1 MPGIA
6 RRISLFIQ
14 QEIRSLIRSG
24 RLVSRQ
30 PGLDIRVALALHP
43 VGRILIITP
52 RASGNS
58 PERNLIRRRFKAL
71 FYQEKLYES
80 GFDVVIF
87 CKKESTKLSYDQ
99 LKTTLISALQT
110 ATNTYSKKSF

>member
-6 RRISLFIQ
+6 RRISLFTH
-14 QEIRSLIRSG
+14 QEIRSLIRSA

-30 PGLDIRVALALHP
+30 PGLDIRIAPSLHSI
-43 VGRILIITP
+43 GRILIITP

-71 FYQEKLYES
+71 FYQEKLYEL
-80 GFDVVIF
+80 GRDVVIF
-87 CKKESTKLSYDQ
+87 CKKESSKLDYYQ
-99 LKTTLISALQT
+99 LKALISNALQNAST
-110 ATNTYSKKSF
+110 AHK